1 MKSEILN
8 LRIPASLKEKL
19 EIEALDSSVTLSDL
33 VRDIIS
39 SHYESNDVDVPTF
52 NLELNFYNSSEFIY
66 LITWIFE
73 KRLNSYD
80 SNSIQVFEGLKAIA
94 LKAMNNTYF
103 SFELKKEF
111 EKVYVDLSRFIYE
124 YEIPNNHFRFCI
136 PNLPQS
142 FNYFILV
149 NFIYAKAFENTIYI

>member
-8 LRIPASLKEKL
+8 LRIPASLKERL
-19 EIEALDSSVTLSDL
+19 ESDSNDNNITLSDF
-33 VRDIIS
+33 VRDVITS
-39 SHYESNDVDVPTF
+39 YYEIDDPSYSQLD
-52 NLELNFYNSSEFIY
+52 LELNYYNSSEFIY

-73 KRLNSYD
+73 KRLNNYD
-80 SNSIQVFEGLKAIA
+80 SNHIQVFEGLKKIS

-103 SFELKKEF
+103 PIELKIEF

-124 YEIPNNHFRFCI
+124 YEISNNYFRFCI

-142 FNYFILV
+142 FNYLILV
-149 NFIYAKAFENTIYI
+149 DFIYKKAFENTIYV

>member
-8 LRIPASLKEKL
+8 LRVPASLKERL
-19 EIEALDSSVTLSDL
+19 EIEANDNSITLSDL
-33 VRDIIS
+33 ARDIIS
-39 SHYESNDVDVPTF
+39 SHYENNDIDIPMF
-52 NLELNFYNSSEFIY
+52 NLELNFYNSNEFIY

-73 KRLNSYD
+73 KRLNNYD
-80 SNSIQVFEGLKAIA
+80 SNHIQVFEGLKKIS
-94 LKAMNNTYF
+94 LKAMNNKYF
-103 SFELKKEF
+103 PIELKKEF

-124 YEIPNNHFRFCI
+124 YEMSNNYFRFCI

-149 NFIYAKAFENTIYI
+149 NFIYKKAFENTISI